1 MTGIL
6 KEIIEGEQ
14 FELLIDTN
22 IFPKDIILKAAYTFL
37 DKGYFFFRFDADNN
51 IVLEFQTKKDVKI
64 EAKSLIGEF
73 SDELLAVYLRDK
85 LEKDNKVI
93 REVIV
98 QKALL

>member
-1 MTGIL
+1 M
-6 KEIIEGEQ
+6 
-14 FELLIDTN
+14 
-22 IFPKDIILKAAYTFL
+22 
-37 DKGYFFFRFDADNN
+37 
-51 IVLEFQTKKDVKI
+51 KI